1 VRKNGHHLSVSELRL
16 VLGPFCQKHRIRR
29 MDVFGSTARGSATGK
44 SDVDL
49 LVTFDTVPN
58 ASALLEMAGEV
69 EEVLGAPVDFVLR
82 TSLEKSQ
89 NRFAHKDI
97 LSSAVCVYGC

>member
-1 VRKNGHHLSVSELRL
+1 VPKNGHRLTVPELRL
-16 VLGPFCQKHRIRR
+16 ALHEFCEKHRIRK
-29 MDVFGSTARGSATGK
+29 MEVFGSTARGSASSE

-49 LVTFDTVPN
+49 LVTFDSPPN

-69 EEVLGAPVDFVLR
+69 EEVIGAPVDFVLR

-89 NRFAHKDI
+89 NRFARDDI
-97 LSSAVCVYGC
+97 LASAVCLYGC

>member
-1 VRKNGHHLSVSELRL
+1 ME
-16 VLGPFCQKHRIRR
+16 
-29 MDVFGSTARGSATGK
+29 VFGSTARGLATGT

-69 EEVLGAPVDFVLR
+69 EEVIGAPVDFVLR

-89 NRFAHKDI
+89 NRFAHDDI
-97 LSSAVCVYGC
+97 LASAVCLYGC

>member
-1 VRKNGHHLSVSELRL
+1 VRKYGRQLSVSDLRL

-29 MDVFGSTARGSATGK
+29 LEVFGSTARGSATGK

-49 LVTFDTVPN
+49 LVTFDNVPN

-69 EEVLGAPVDFVLR
+69 EEVIGAPVDFVLR
-82 TSLEKSQ
+82 TSLEKSP
-89 NRFAHKDI
+89 NRFAHDDI
-97 LSSAVCVYGC
+97 LASAVCVYGF

>member
-1 VRKNGHHLSVSELRL
+1 ME
-16 VLGPFCQKHRIRR
+16 
-29 MDVFGSTARGSATGK
+29 VFGSTAHGSASEE

-69 EEVLGAPVDFVLR
+69 EEVIGAPVDFVLR

-89 NRFAHKDI
+89 NRFAYDDI
-97 LSSAVCVYGC
+97 LASAVCLYGC

>member
-1 VRKNGHHLSVSELRL
+1 
-16 VLGPFCQKHRIRR
+16 
-29 MDVFGSTARGSATGK
+29 MDVFGSTVRGSATDN

-58 ASALLEMAGEV
+58 ASAILEMAGEV
-69 EEVLGAPVDFVLR
+69 EEVIGAPVDFVLR

-89 NRFAHKDI
+89 NRFAREDI
-97 LSSAVCVYGC
+97 LASAVCLYGC

>member
-1 VRKNGHHLSVSELRL
+1 ME
-16 VLGPFCQKHRIRR
+16 
-29 MDVFGSTARGSATGK
+29 VFGSTARGSASGE

-69 EEVLGAPVDFVLR
+69 EEVIGAPVDFVLR

-89 NRFAHKDI
+89 NRFAHDDI
-97 LSSAVCVYGC
+97 LASAVCLYGC

>member
-1 VRKNGHHLSVSELRL
+1 ME
-16 VLGPFCQKHRIRR
+16 
-29 MDVFGSTARGSATGK
+29 VFGSTARGSTSGE

-69 EEVLGAPVDFVLR
+69 EEVIGAPVDFVLR

-89 NRFAHKDI
+89 NRFAREDI
-97 LSSAVCVYGC
+97 LASAVCLYGC